1 MFQKEWKYIKKEKK
15 LVVMCINED
24 IESFS
29 SNSDEEQLKTKY
41 HNVF

>member
-1 MFQKEWKYIKKEKK
+1 MFLKEWKYIKKEKT
-15 LVVMCINED
+15 LVVMYINED

-29 SNSDEEQLKTKY
+29 SNSDEEQLKNKY